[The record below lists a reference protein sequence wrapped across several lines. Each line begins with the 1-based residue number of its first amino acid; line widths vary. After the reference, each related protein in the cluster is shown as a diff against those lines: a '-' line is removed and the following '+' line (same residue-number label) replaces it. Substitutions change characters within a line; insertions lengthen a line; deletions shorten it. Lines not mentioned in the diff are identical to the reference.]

1 MNIKHIGIKVAVIS
15 RGVIMKKKHGFSFLE
30 LLIVI
35 GFLAILVSLALSIS
49 SKSRNRLSIR
59 NVAHEITGQFY
70 KVKHRAVRES
80 RTIRMN
86 FNSHGYQFQIY
97 DGSSWN
103 DLNDPGFGSK
113 TIGDMVTIN
122 SPLPD
127 FAMNPKGFLVKPV
140 APNQFAI
147 MSTQTI
153 TLTSP
158 GNQGTD
164 TITIKIYPYGGIHV
178 SKVFQ

>member
-1 MNIKHIGIKVAVIS
+1 
-15 RGVIMKKKHGFSFLE
+15 MKKKNGFSFLE

-49 SKSRNRLSIR
+49 TRGKSRMGIR
-59 NVAHEITGQFY
+59 NVAQEISGLFY
-70 KVKHRAVRES
+70 KVKYRAIREF
-80 RTIRMN
+80 RTLRMT
-86 FNSHGYQFQIY
+86 FNAHGYKFQTY
-97 DGSSWN
+97 NGTSWV
-103 DLNDPGFGSK
+103 DLNDPGFGSQSIDDAI
-113 TIGDMVTIN
+113 TIG

-127 FAMNPKGFLVKPV
+127 FALNPKGFLVKPDN
-140 APNQFAI
+140 PNQFAI
-147 MSTQTI
+147 LGTQTV

-164 TITIKIYPYGGIHV
+164 TVTIQVFPYGGIHV